1 MVQGSSIDAIHGGN
15 RIRPSTDARARLE
28 TRRNVRVLRPTAK
41 FTTIEDPMSSNVRGG
56 TEAIPG
62 VVTQTTALPKLVAVS
77 GPSAGRAFAVVRA
90 SATVGRHPTNDFV
103 VDDPR
108 VSGAHLELTRVED
121 RIRARDVG
129 SMNGTWLGAHRVLD
143 VELAIGAELTIGD
156 TLLRLEVDAAGVSAP
171 ILERESFGPFV
182 GRSAA
187 MRELFATLER
197 ISPKD
202 LAVLVQGETG
212 TGKEEVARSIHAE
225 SPRAQKPFVVVDAT
239 ALPEAMADAM
249 LFGNEKPDAA
259 EAVSTRVGLFESANG
274 GTVFIDGVG
283 DLSPILQAKV
293 LRLLERREIVRVGG
307 EAPVPLDVRVLS
319 STRRDLRNAI
329 DKGKFREDLYF
340 RLAQV
345 RVLVPPLRQRKDD
358 LALVCVRLLARAGS
372 DAMIDVEA
380 LEHLGSMP
388 WPGNV
393 RELDNALQR
402 AAAIARDGVIQR
414 ADVAGEG
421 EGFRGTAGER
431 APLDL
436 SGTFAEAKDRAID
449 RFEKAYLTLLMRGS
463 QGNLSAAART
473 ADVARH
479 HLRDLLKKR
488 GLYGVSLDD
497 G

>member
-1 MVQGSSIDAIHGGN
+1 MVTL
-15 RIRPSTDARARLE
+15 P
-28 TRRNVRVLRPTAK
+28 TRMRWHHPRNVRVLRPRTK
-41 FTTIEDPMSSNVRGG
+41 FTSIHATMSSNVRGG

-62 VVTQTTALPKLVAVS
+62 VVTQTTALPKLVAVG
-77 GPSAGRAFAVVRA
+77 GPSAGRAFAVVRT

-103 VDDPR
+103 IDDPR

-121 RIRARDVG
+121 RVRARDVG
-129 SMNGTWLGAHRVLD
+129 STNGTWLGAHRVLD
-143 VELAIGAELTIGD
+143 VELAIGGELTIGD
-156 TLLRLEVDAAGVSAP
+156 TLLRLDVDASAVAAP
-171 ILERESFGPFV
+171 VLERESFGHFV
-182 GRSAA
+182 GRSPA

-202 LAVLVQGETG
+202 LAVLIQGETG
-212 TGKEEVARSIHAE
+212 TGKEELARSIHSA
-225 SPRAQKPFVVVDAT
+225 SPRMEKPFVVVDAT
-239 ALPEAMADAM
+239 ALPEAIADAM
-249 LFGNEKPDAA
+249 LFGNEKA
-259 EAVSTRVGLFESANG
+259 ETGESTSVRIGLFESANG

-283 DLSPILQAKV
+283 DLSPTLQNKV

-329 DKGKFREDLYF
+329 DKDKFREDLYF

-345 RVLVPPLRQRKDD
+345 RVFVPPLRQRKED
-358 LALVCVRLLARAGS
+358 LPLVCARLLARAGS

-380 LEHLGSMP
+380 LEHLASMP

-402 AAAIARDGVIQR
+402 ASAIARGGVIQR

-436 SGTFAEAKDRAID
+436 SGTFSEAKDRAIE

-488 GLYGVSLDD
+488 GLYGVSLDE